1 MGNYNTEKLRSLI
14 DESGGLAAPN
24 RFAVVLPDV
33 TQMTSPNGLSE
44 RLGPV
49 NPEDLNLI
57 CTSAQL
63 PGKQLNVMSR
73 EVGIGT
79 KSVANGQVFTAINLS
94 FYLTNKYD
102 IRKYF
107 QHWMNCVVSQDE
119 NDAMF
124 AGYYRNYVKPV
135 TIHQL
140 KRGQPS
146 FGKTEGGEPLSV
158 YSVTLVDAFPTQMEL
173 VQLNN
178 QAQSAAMEMTVS
190 LAYKTYKII

>member
-1 MGNYNTEKLRSLI
+1 MGNFNTEKLRSLI
-14 DESGGLAAPN
+14 DEKGGLAAPN

-33 TQMTSPNGLSE
+33 TQMISPNALSE

-49 NPEDLNLI
+49 DPEDLNLI

-63 PGKQLNVMSR
+63 PGKQLNVVSR

-94 FYLTNKYD
+94 FYLTNRYD

-119 NDAMF
+119 KDAMF
-124 AGYYRNYVKPV
+124 AGYYRNYVKDV
-135 TIHQL
+135 TVHQL
-140 KRGQPS
+140 KRKSDS
-146 FGKTEGGEPLSV
+146 FDNDKNGKSQAA
-158 YSVTLVDAFPTQMEL
+158 YSVTLIDAFPTQMEL

-190 LAYKTYKII
+190 LAYKTYKIL